1 MSILDCVFSFIINWN
16 TNCYKWKNAF
26 LQRTSTKTILTKKEN
41 FRELQASKTAGKC
54 AFWKRKMRNGEKWA
68 KRFFSAIFSRVKI
81 CKFLFC
87 VVKIKVIGTIA
98 AVLQMYTF
106 LGAGCLMYWSEA
118 VRSVP
123 GATSEARRERTTV
136 YRSEQ
141 AVIGLSPML
150 IF

>member
-1 MSILDCVFSFIINWN
+1 MCILKTENE
-16 TNCYKWKNAF
+16 KRRKNERSVS
-26 LQRTSTKTILTKKEN
+26 LV
-41 FRELQASKTAGKC
+41 
-54 AFWKRKMRNGEKWA
+54 
-68 KRFFSAIFSRVKI
+68 RFFRALKCVKF
-81 CKFLFC
+81 CFC
-87 VVKIKVIGTIA
+87 VVKYKVIGTIA

-106 LGAGCLMYWSEA
+106 LGAVYICNVHFGAGCLMYWSEA

-136 YRSEQ
+136 YQSEQ

>member
-1 MSILDCVFSFIINWN
+1 MKKRF
-16 TNCYKWKNAF
+16 
-26 LQRTSTKTILTKKEN
+26 LTKNLYKDYSHKGGKSYGIAG
-41 FRELQASKTAGKC
+41 FGMGGKC
-54 AFWKRKMRNGEKWA
+54 TFWKRKNEKLR
-68 KRFFSAIFSRVKI
+68 KNERSVSLVRFFRALKCVKF
-81 CKFLFC
+81 CFC
-87 VVKIKVIGTIA
+87 VVKYKVIGTIA

-106 LGAGCLMYWSEA
+106 FGRCTFVMRISWVGCLMYWSEA

>member
-1 MSILDCVFSFIINWN
+1 MCILKTENE
-16 TNCYKWKNAF
+16 KRRKNERSVS
-26 LQRTSTKTILTKKEN
+26 LV
-41 FRELQASKTAGKC
+41 
-54 AFWKRKMRNGEKWA
+54 
-68 KRFFSAIFSRVKI
+68 RFFRALKSVKF
-81 CKFLFC
+81 CFC
-87 VVKIKVIGTIA
+87 VVKYKVIGTIA

-136 YRSEQ
+136 YQSEQ
-141 AVIGLSPML
+141 AVIGLNPML